1 MIIILFAK
9 DKFYNLYICPILLNI
24 EISICD
30 PSNLML
36 QENIYPSSSNWWG
49 IHPPFFLNK
58 FLMIISLFAKDKFY
72 KLIICPILLIHFC
85 IEHFYKPTP
94 VDFLNIPWMS
104 NTECS
109 SADGKLPVNVCFSV
123 YQEKIKSIII
133 VNFLI
138 QHVCILLM
146 NTSHSCTLITYDS

>member
-1 MIIILFAK
+1 MF
-9 DKFYNLYICPILLNI
+9 
-24 EISICD
+24 
-30 PSNLML
+30 
-36 QENIYPSSSNWWG
+36 
-49 IHPPFFLNK
+49 
-58 FLMIISLFAKDKFY
+58 ISLFAKDKFY

-94 VDFLNIPWMS
+94 VEFLNIPWMI

-109 SADGKLPVNVCFSV
+109 SADGKLPVNVSYSF

-146 NTSHSCTLITYDS
+146 NTSHSCTCNHLWLLICYCSSNYIVPFSGSSISRVKNINPHSHCPKTTILFWILH